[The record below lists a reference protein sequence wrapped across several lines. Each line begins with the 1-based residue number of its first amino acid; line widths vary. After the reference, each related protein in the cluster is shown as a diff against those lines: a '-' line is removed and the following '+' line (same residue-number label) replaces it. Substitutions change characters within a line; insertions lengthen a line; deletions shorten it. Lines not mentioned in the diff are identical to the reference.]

1 MIPSRVLPHI
11 HFDKFYSCFGRTEP
25 LDLDVEIMLKASI
38 CNLSPATQAGIF
50 SHENTEN
57 LNRCTMDHDTRN
69 NKANDET
76 TNLEINTMQ
85 KSWLNELAAKLN
97 YDTEATKSEHQT
109 LRKCTTEVEVDKDT
123 NPEEEHPKMLK
134 TSPTKYFVV
143 NKSNTSSSNSD
154 WEHKSKE
161 PTNMDRSEAG
171 EPEGFKLLTPDE
183 KRRIFNNR
191 RDDLFYKTFGRDVRK
206 FLQDDFTDFTGY
218 QKEAKGKDGAYF
230 YKCLKEYAKHMRFSK
245 GTSFTTEQIVCYLGS
260 LINHRE
266 FKKACPKQFLQLSY
280 KVYNTFNLFTKE
292 KLYSLW
298 QSDEFRVLFK
308 YYVKSV
314 NEDNNYSR
322 LREHKTIGLN
332 LAPYLFIYHEFC
344 RVCL

>member
-11 HFDKFYSCFGRTEP
+11 HFDKFYSCFGRIEP

-38 CNLSPATQAGIF
+38 WNLSPATQSGIF
-50 SHENTEN
+50 SVENPEN
-57 LNRCTMDHDTRN
+57 PNRCTMDHVTRN
-69 NKANDET
+69 NNAIDEI
-76 TNLEINTMQ
+76 TNLERNSIQ
-85 KSWLNELAAKLN
+85 KSGLNELAAKLN
-97 YDTEATKSEHQT
+97 SDTEATKSEQQT
-109 LRKCTTEVEVDKDT
+109 FRKCTTEVEVDKDT
-123 NPEEEHPKMLK
+123 NPEEEHPKILK
-134 TSPTKYFVV
+134 TNQTKIFII
-143 NKSNTSSSNSD
+143 NKSNASSSNSD
-154 WEHKSKE
+154 WERKSQE
-161 PTNMDRSEAG
+161 PTKLNRGEEG

-191 RDDLFYKTFGRDVRK
+191 RDDLYYKTFGRDVRK
-206 FLQDDFTDFTGY
+206 FLQDDFTEFTGY

-230 YKCLKEYAKHMRFSK
+230 YKCLRQYAKHMKFAK
-245 GTSFTTEQIVCYLGS
+245 DANFTTEQIVCYLGS

-298 QSDEFRVLFK
+298 QCDEFRVLFK
-308 YYVKSV
+308 YYMKFV
-314 NEDNNYSR
+314 NEDNNYCR